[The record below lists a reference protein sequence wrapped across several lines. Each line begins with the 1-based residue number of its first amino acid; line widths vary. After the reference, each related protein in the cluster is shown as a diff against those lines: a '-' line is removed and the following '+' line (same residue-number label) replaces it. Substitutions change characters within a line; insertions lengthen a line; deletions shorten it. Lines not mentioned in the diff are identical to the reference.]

1 MTLNVELFTRDE
13 QGVLHIVAL
22 SGGHDSTALALLLR
36 EQNPGTPYNYVC
48 TPTGNELPAMFDHW
62 LNLGRLLGRR
72 VLPVVATTLHAAIR
86 EQKMLPNFRAR
97 FCTRILKIEPY
108 RRVLIDQAA
117 RGPVVSYVGLR
128 ADEPGRAGGAYSDIA
143 CVEMRFPL
151 REMGFGENE
160 VQATLRRFD
169 VVCPNRTDC
178 GECYHQR
185 LGEWYEYWRDHRDAA
200 LRAVALEQEIGGTLR
215 SPGRDTW
222 PVALVDLFAAFEA
235 GRIPHVSLARMRRER
250 MEAGACRVCSL

>member
-1 MTLNVELFTRDE
+1 
-13 QGVLHIVAL
+13 
-22 SGGHDSTALALLLR
+22 
-36 EQNPGTPYNYVC
+36 
-48 TPTGNELPAMFDHW
+48 
-62 LNLGRLLGRR
+62 
-72 VLPVVATTLHAAIR
+72 
-86 EQKMLPNFRAR
+86 
-97 FCTRILKIEPY
+97 
-108 RRVLIDQAA
+108 
-117 RGPVVSYVGLR
+117 
-128 ADEPGRAGGAYSDIA
+128 
-143 CVEMRFPL
+143 MRFPL